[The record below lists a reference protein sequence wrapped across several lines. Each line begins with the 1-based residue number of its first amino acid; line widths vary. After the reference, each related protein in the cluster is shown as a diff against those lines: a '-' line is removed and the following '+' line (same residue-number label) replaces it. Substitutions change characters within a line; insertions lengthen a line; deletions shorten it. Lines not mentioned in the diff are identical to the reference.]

1 MSDFTLFDP
10 SEYDKLKTP
19 VQDDFLNTNM
29 DLLCSF
35 PGIVDKSFER
45 LQKEVLSTI
54 EVRSRNRNL
63 PAVVVSGFMAG
74 YLKEL
79 YPTLCREKDGR
90 FFMRLQDHT
99 KIYVKKL
106 NAKFRPT
113 WGKDTEINTLIVNQR
128 ADSDGEEKIGNV
140 FLGYNSA
147 EDNITAAGVY
157 AVCIDG
163 EEIIWRTD
171 LRALAA
177 GNINV
182 PNKPLLPKNSPPS
195 LKDGIVTIKKTGER

>member
-1 MSDFTLFDP
+1 MSDFTLFDQ

-19 VQDDFLNTNM
+19 VQNDFLNTNM
-29 DLLCSF
+29 ELLCSF

-90 FFMRLQDHT
+90 FFLKLQDNT
-99 KIYVKKL
+99 KVYVNKL
-106 NAKFRPT
+106 NNKFRPM
-113 WGKDTEINTLIVNQR
+113 GIDTKNRSKIVNQLT
-128 ADSDGEEKIGNV
+128 DEESGEEIGNV
-140 FLGYNSA
+140 FFGYNSTD
-147 EDNITAAGVY
+147 DNLNGTGV
-157 AVCIDG
+157 
-163 EEIIWRTD
+163 
-171 LRALAA
+171 
-177 GNINV
+177 
-182 PNKPLLPKNSPPS
+182 
-195 LKDGIVTIKKTGER
+195 